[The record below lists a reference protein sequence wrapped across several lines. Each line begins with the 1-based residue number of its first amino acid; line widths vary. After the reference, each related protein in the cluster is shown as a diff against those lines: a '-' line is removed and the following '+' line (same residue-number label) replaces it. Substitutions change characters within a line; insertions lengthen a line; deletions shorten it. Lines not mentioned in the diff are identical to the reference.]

1 MERDYRAVA
10 QSWLDGSYDEAT
22 KQEVRALMAGDPAAL
37 EDAFYRNLEFG
48 TGGLRGIM
56 GAGTNRMN
64 RYTVGMATQGLANY
78 IRKHHPVAGTCL
90 CISHDNRNHSRE
102 FALITADVLSAN
114 GFDVYIFDSL
124 RPTPE
129 LSYAVRLKKAV
140 AGVMITASHNPKE
153 YNGYKV
159 FWSDGGQVTS
169 PVDKEIVAEVNRIGS
184 PAEVR
189 FLPGEGAGIIRT
201 MGEDVDSAYLKD
213 ILSLTL
219 SPESVARHN
228 DIRIVYTPLHGT
240 GVRLVPRALDMLGFK
255 NVFHVPEQD
264 VNDGDFPT
272 VKSPN
277 PEEPSAL
284 KMALE
289 TAERNSADIVLA
301 TDPDA
306 DRVGVAV
313 RDGNGKMILLN
324 GNQTASILTY
334 YILTRW
340 KELGKLSCQK
350 EPGKLSC
357 QKELGTLSCQNPYI
371 VKTIVT
377 TELLKAIALDFGV
390 RTYDVLTG
398 FKYIAEVVKENEGRA
413 VFVCGGEESY
423 GFNVGEFVRDKDAVI
438 SCSMVAEAA
447 AWAADR
453 GKTLYDLLEEIYS
466 KYGYYREKLLS
477 YTMKGKSGL
486 EKIASLMAEFRAVPL
501 KSVGGAP
508 VVRVID
514 YAEPEKTGLP
524 SSNVLQYVAE
534 DGTVLTV
541 RPSGTEPKIKFY
553 IGLSEKADGCSL
565 ADAAVRADE
574 RIAAIENEVNAMVS

>member
-1 MERDYRAVA
+1 MKKKIMDVA
-10 QSWLDGSYDEAT
+10 KSWLEGDFDEAT
-22 KQEVRALMAGDPAAL
+22 KQEVKAMMNGDPAVL

-78 IRKHHPVAGTCL
+78 IKKNRQAHGTCI

-102 FALITADVLSAN
+102 FACITADVLSAN
-114 GFDVYIFDSL
+114 GFDVYIFESL

-129 LSYAVRLKKAV
+129 LSYAVRLKKAI
-140 AGVMITASHNPKE
+140 AGVMVTASHNPKE

-169 PVDKEIVAEVNRIGS
+169 PVDKEIVAEVNAIGS
-184 PAEVR
+184 PSEVM
-189 FLPGEGAGIIRT
+189 FVPGEGAGRIHE
-201 MGEDVDSAYLKD
+201 MGEDVDSLYLKD

-219 SPESVARHN
+219 SPDSVARHN
-228 DIRIVYTPLHGT
+228 DIKLVYTPLHGT
-240 GVRLVPRALDMLGFK
+240 GVKLVPRALASLGFK
-255 NVFHVPEQD
+255 NVYHVPEQD

-284 KMALE
+284 KMAIAV
-289 TAERNSADIVLA
+289 AERNGADIVLA

-306 DRVGVAV
+306 DRVGIAV
-313 RDGNGKMILLN
+313 RDGNGEMVLLN

-340 KELGKLSCQK
+340 KELGKLDGRQ
-350 EPGKLSC
+350 
-357 QKELGTLSCQNPYI
+357 YI

-377 TELLKAIALDFGV
+377 TELLKAIASDFGV
-390 RTYDVLTG
+390 KTYDVLTG
-398 FKYIAEVVKENEGRA
+398 FKYIAEVVKKNEGHA
-413 VFVCGGEESY
+413 TFVCGGEESY

-438 SCSMVAEAA
+438 SCSMIAEAA
-447 AWAADR
+447 AWAADS
-453 GKTLYDLLEEIYS
+453 GKTLYGLLMDIYA
-466 KYGYYREKLLS
+466 KYGYYREKMLS
-477 YTMKGKSGL
+477 FTMKGKTGL
-486 EKIASLMAEFRAVPL
+486 ERIASLMAGFRAEPL
-501 KSVGGAP
+501 KSLGGVP
-508 VVRVID
+508 VARVID
-514 YAEPEKTGLP
+514 YTEPEKTGLP

-534 DGTVLTV
+534 DGTVLTA

-553 IGLSEKADGCSL
+553 IGLAEKTEGLSMDE
-565 ADAAVRADE
+565 AVMRADKRVAVME
-574 RIAAIENEVNAMVS
+574 KEIGDMVGM

>member
-1 MERDYRAVA
+1 MKKNFMDVA
-10 QSWLDGSYDEAT
+10 KSWLEGDFDEAT
-22 KQEVRALMAGDPAAL
+22 KQEVKALMDGDPAVL

-78 IRKHHPVAGTCL
+78 IKKNRQAHGTCI

-102 FALITADVLSAN
+102 FACITADVFSAN
-114 GFDVYIFDSL
+114 GFDVYIFESL

-129 LSYAVRLKKAV
+129 LSYAVRLKKAI
-140 AGVMITASHNPKE
+140 AGVMVTASHNPKE

-169 PVDKEIVAEVNRIGS
+169 PVDKEIVAEVNAIGS
-184 PAEVR
+184 PSEVM
-189 FLPGEGAGIIRT
+189 FVPGEGAGRIHE
-201 MGEDVDSAYLKD
+201 MGEDVDSLYLKD

-219 SPESVARHN
+219 SPDSVARHN
-228 DIRIVYTPLHGT
+228 DIKLVYTPLHGT
-240 GVRLVPRALDMLGFK
+240 GVKLVPRALAALGFK
-255 NVFHVPEQD
+255 NVYHVPEQD

-284 KMALE
+284 KMAIAV
-289 TAERNSADIVLA
+289 AERNGADIVLA

-306 DRVGVAV
+306 DRVGIAV
-313 RDGNGKMILLN
+313 RDDNGEMVLLN

-340 KELGKLSCQK
+340 KELGKLDGRQ
-350 EPGKLSC
+350 
-357 QKELGTLSCQNPYI
+357 YV

-377 TELLKAIALDFGV
+377 TELLKAIASDFGV
-390 RTYDVLTG
+390 KTYDVLTG
-398 FKYIAEVVKENEGRA
+398 FKYIAEVVKKNEGHA
-413 VFVCGGEESY
+413 TFVCGGEESY

-438 SCSMVAEAA
+438 SCSMIAEAA
-447 AWAADR
+447 AWAADS
-453 GKTLYDLLEEIYS
+453 GKTLYGLLMDIYA
-466 KYGYYREKLLS
+466 KYGYYREKMLS
-477 YTMKGKSGL
+477 FTMKGKTGL
-486 EKIASLMAEFRAVPL
+486 ERIASLMAGFRAEPL
-501 KSVGGAP
+501 KSLGGVP
-508 VVRVID
+508 VARVID
-514 YAEPEKTGLP
+514 YTEPEKTGLP

-534 DGTVLTV
+534 DGTVLTA

-553 IGLSEKADGCSL
+553 IGLAEKTEGLSMDE
-565 ADAAVRADE
+565 AVMRADK
-574 RIAAIENEVNAMVS
+574 RVAAMEKEIGDMIGM

>member
-1 MERDYRAVA
+1 MKKNFMDVA
-10 QSWLDGSYDEAT
+10 KSWLEGDFDEAT
-22 KQEVRALMAGDPAAL
+22 KQEVKAMMNGDPAVL

-78 IRKHHPVAGTCL
+78 IKKNRQAHGTCI

-102 FALITADVLSAN
+102 FACITADVLSAN
-114 GFDVYIFDSL
+114 GFDVYIFESL

-129 LSYAVRLKKAV
+129 LSYAVRLKKAI
-140 AGVMITASHNPKE
+140 AGVMVTASHNPKE

-169 PVDKEIVAEVNRIGS
+169 PVDKEIVAEVNAIGS
-184 PAEVR
+184 PSEVM
-189 FLPGEGAGIIRT
+189 FVPGEGAGRIHE
-201 MGEDVDSAYLKD
+201 MGEDVDSLYLKD

-219 SPESVARHN
+219 SPDSVARHN
-228 DIRIVYTPLHGT
+228 DIKLVYTPLHGT
-240 GVRLVPRALDMLGFK
+240 GVKLVPRALASLGFK
-255 NVFHVPEQD
+255 NVYHVPEQD

-284 KMALE
+284 KMAIAV
-289 TAERNSADIVLA
+289 AERNGADIVLA

-306 DRVGVAV
+306 DRVGIAV
-313 RDGNGKMILLN
+313 RDGNGEMVLLN

-340 KELGKLSCQK
+340 KELGKLDGRQ
-350 EPGKLSC
+350 
-357 QKELGTLSCQNPYI
+357 YI

-377 TELLKAIALDFGV
+377 TELLKAIASDFGV
-390 RTYDVLTG
+390 KTYDVLTG
-398 FKYIAEVVKENEGRA
+398 FKYIAEVVKKNEGHA
-413 VFVCGGEESY
+413 TFVCGGEESY

-438 SCSMVAEAA
+438 SCSMIAEAA
-447 AWAADR
+447 AWAADS
-453 GKTLYDLLEEIYS
+453 GKTLYGLLMDIYA
-466 KYGYYREKLLS
+466 KYGYYREKMLS
-477 YTMKGKSGL
+477 FTMKGKTGL
-486 EKIASLMAEFRAVPL
+486 ERIASLMAGFRAEPL
-501 KSVGGAP
+501 KSLGGVP
-508 VVRVID
+508 VARVID
-514 YAEPEKTGLP
+514 YTEPEKTGLP

-534 DGTVLTV
+534 DGTVLTA

-553 IGLSEKADGCSL
+553 IGLAEKTEGLSMDE
-565 ADAAVRADE
+565 AVMRADKRVAVME
-574 RIAAIENEVNAMVS
+574 KEIGDMVGM

>member
-1 MERDYRAVA
+1 MLYETVSKKQTEKYSIMERDYRVVA

-22 KQEVRALMAGDPAAL
+22 KQEVRVLMAGDPAVL

-102 FALITADVLSAN
+102 YALITADVLSAN

-189 FLPGEGAGIIRT
+189 FVPGEDAGIIRT

-340 KELGKLSCQK
+340 KELGKLSCR
-350 EPGKLSC
+350 
-357 QKELGTLSCQNPYI
+357 NPYI

-377 TELLKAIALDFGV
+377 TGLLKAIASDFGV

-453 GKTLYDLLEEIYS
+453 GKTLYGLLEEIYS

-486 EKIASLMAEFRAVPL
+486 EKIASLMAKFRAVPL

-508 VVRVID
+508 VARVID
-514 YAEPEKTGLP
+514 YSEPEKTGLP

-553 IGLSEKADGCSL
+553 IGLSERADGCSL

>member
-1 MERDYRAVA
+1 MANTYKKYLIMKKNFMDVTK
-10 QSWLDGSYDEAT
+10 SWLEGDFDEAT
-22 KQEVRALMAGDPAAL
+22 KQEVKALMDGDPAVL

-78 IRKHHPVAGTCL
+78 IKKNRQAHGTCI

-102 FALITADVLSAN
+102 FACITADVFSAN
-114 GFDVYIFDSL
+114 GFDVYIFESL

-129 LSYAVRLKKAV
+129 LSYAVRLKKAI
-140 AGVMITASHNPKE
+140 AGVMVTASHNPKE

-169 PVDKEIVAEVNRIGS
+169 PVDKEIVAEVNAIGS
-184 PAEVR
+184 PSEVM
-189 FLPGEGAGIIRT
+189 FVPGEGAGRIHE
-201 MGEDVDSAYLKD
+201 MGEDVDSLYLKD

-219 SPESVARHN
+219 SPDSVARHN
-228 DIRIVYTPLHGT
+228 DIKLVYTPLHGT
-240 GVRLVPRALDMLGFK
+240 GVKLVPRALAALGFK
-255 NVFHVPEQD
+255 NVYHVPEQD

-284 KMALE
+284 KMAIAV
-289 TAERNSADIVLA
+289 AERNGADIVLA

-306 DRVGVAV
+306 DRVGIAV
-313 RDGNGKMILLN
+313 RDGNGEIVLLN

-340 KELGKLSCQK
+340 KELGKLDGRQ
-350 EPGKLSC
+350 
-357 QKELGTLSCQNPYI
+357 YV

-377 TELLKAIALDFGV
+377 TELLKAIASDFGV
-390 RTYDVLTG
+390 KTYDVLTG
-398 FKYIAEVVKENEGRA
+398 FKYIAEVVKKNEGHA
-413 VFVCGGEESY
+413 TFVCGGEESY

-438 SCSMVAEAA
+438 SCSMIAEAA
-447 AWAADR
+447 AWAADS
-453 GKTLYDLLEEIYS
+453 GKTLYGLLMDIYA
-466 KYGYYREKLLS
+466 KYGYYREKMLS
-477 YTMKGKSGL
+477 FTMKGKTGL
-486 EKIASLMAEFRAVPL
+486 ERIASLMAGFRAEPL
-501 KSVGGAP
+501 KSLGGVP
-508 VVRVID
+508 VARVID
-514 YAEPEKTGLP
+514 YTEPEKTGLP

-534 DGTVLTV
+534 DGTVLTA

-553 IGLSEKADGCSL
+553 IGLAEKTEGLSMDE
-565 ADAAVRADE
+565 AVMRADK
-574 RIAAIENEVNAMVS
+574 RVAAMEKEIGDMIGM

>member
-1 MERDYRAVA
+1 MANTYKKYLIMKKNFMDVA
-10 QSWLDGSYDEAT
+10 KSWLEGDFDEAT
-22 KQEVRALMAGDPAAL
+22 KQEVKAMMNGDPAVL

-78 IRKHHPVAGTCL
+78 IKKNRQAHGTCI

-102 FALITADVLSAN
+102 FACITADVLSAN
-114 GFDVYIFDSL
+114 GFDVYIFESL

-129 LSYAVRLKKAV
+129 LSYAVRLKKAI
-140 AGVMITASHNPKE
+140 AGVMVTASHNPKE

-169 PVDKEIVAEVNRIGS
+169 PVDKEIVAEVNAIGS
-184 PAEVR
+184 PSEVM
-189 FLPGEGAGIIRT
+189 FVPGGGAGRIHE
-201 MGEDVDSAYLKD
+201 MGEEVDSLYLKD

-219 SPESVARHN
+219 SPDSVARHN
-228 DIRIVYTPLHGT
+228 DIKLVYTPLHGT
-240 GVRLVPRALDMLGFK
+240 GVKLVPRALASLGFK
-255 NVFHVPEQD
+255 NVYHVPEQD

-284 KMALE
+284 KMAIAV
-289 TAERNSADIVLA
+289 AERNGADIVLA

-306 DRVGVAV
+306 DRVGIAV
-313 RDGNGKMILLN
+313 RDGNGEMVLLN

-340 KELGKLSCQK
+340 KELGKLDGRQ
-350 EPGKLSC
+350 
-357 QKELGTLSCQNPYI
+357 YI

-377 TELLKAIALDFGV
+377 TELLKAIASDFGV
-390 RTYDVLTG
+390 KTYDVLTG
-398 FKYIAEVVKENEGRA
+398 FKYIAEVVKKNEGHA
-413 VFVCGGEESY
+413 TFVCGGEESY

-438 SCSMVAEAA
+438 SCSMIAEAA
-447 AWAADR
+447 AWAADS
-453 GKTLYDLLEEIYS
+453 GKTLYGLLMDIYA
-466 KYGYYREKLLS
+466 KYGYYREKMLS
-477 YTMKGKSGL
+477 FTMKGKTGL
-486 EKIASLMAEFRAVPL
+486 ERIASLMAGFRAEPL
-501 KSVGGAP
+501 KSLGGVP
-508 VVRVID
+508 VARVID
-514 YAEPEKTGLP
+514 YTEPEKTGLP

-534 DGTVLTV
+534 DGTVLTA

-553 IGLSEKADGCSL
+553 IGLAEKTEGLSMDET
-565 ADAAVRADE
+565 VMRADK
-574 RIAAIENEVNAMVS
+574 RVAAMEKEIGDMVGM

>member
-1 MERDYRAVA
+1 MEKDFRAVA
-10 QSWLDGSYDEAT
+10 QSWLDGDFNEAT
-22 KQEVRALMAGDPAAL
+22 KQEVKALMEGDPAAL
-37 EDAFYRNLEFG
+37 EDAFYKNLEFG

-78 IRKHHPVAGTCL
+78 IRKTGRADGTCL

-114 GFDVYIFDSL
+114 GFDVYVFESL

-140 AGVMITASHNPKE
+140 AGVMVTASHNPKE

-169 PVDKEIVAEVNRIGS
+169 PVDKEIVAEVNSIKS
-184 PAEVR
+184 PSEVK
-189 FLPGEGAGIIRT
+189 FVPGEGAGKISI
-201 MGEDVDSAYLKD
+201 MGEDVDSLYLKD

-228 DIRIVYTPLHGT
+228 DIKLVYTPLHGT
-240 GVRLVPRALDMLGFK
+240 GVRLVPRALAALGFK
-255 NVFHVPEQD
+255 NVYHVPQQD

-284 KMALE
+284 KMAIE
-289 TAERNSADIVLA
+289 VAERNHADIVLA

-306 DRVGVAV
+306 DRVGIAV
-313 RDGNGKMILLN
+313 RDDKGEMVLLN

-340 KELGKLSCQK
+340 QESGRLDGHQ
-350 EPGKLSC
+350 
-357 QKELGTLSCQNPYI
+357 YI

-377 TELLKAIALDFGV
+377 TELLKAIASSFGV
-390 RTYDVLTG
+390 KTYDVLTG
-398 FKYIAEVVKENEGRA
+398 FKYIAEIVKKNEGSST
-413 VFVCGGEESY
+413 FVCGGEESY
-423 GFNVGEFVRDKDAVI
+423 GFNIGEFVRDKDAVI
-438 SCSMVAEAA
+438 SCSMIAEAA
-447 AWAADR
+447 AWAADS
-453 GKTLYDLLEEIYS
+453 GKSLYGLLMDIYA
-466 KYGYYREKLLS
+466 KYGYYREKMLS
-477 YTMKGKSGL
+477 FTMKGKAGL
-486 EKIASLMAEFRAVPL
+486 EQIASLMAGFRKEPL
-501 KSVGGAP
+501 KSVGGVP
-508 VVRVID
+508 VARVID
-514 YAEPEKTGLP
+514 YTRPEETGLP
-524 SSNVLQYVAE
+524 SSNVLQYVAQ

-553 IGLSEKADGCSL
+553 IGLAESSSGMSVDE
-565 ADAAVRADE
+565 AARRADE
-574 RIAAIENEVNAMVS
+574 RVAVIGKEIEGLLDQHR

>member
-1 MERDYRAVA
+1 MANTYKKYLIMKKNFMDVA
-10 QSWLDGSYDEAT
+10 KSWLEGDFDEAT
-22 KQEVRALMAGDPAAL
+22 KQEVKAMMNGDPAVL

-78 IRKHHPVAGTCL
+78 IKKNRQAHGTCI

-102 FALITADVLSAN
+102 FACITADVLSAN
-114 GFDVYIFDSL
+114 VFDVYIFESL

-129 LSYAVRLKKAV
+129 LSYAVRLKKAI
-140 AGVMITASHNPKE
+140 AGVMVTASHNPKE

-169 PVDKEIVAEVNRIGS
+169 PVDKEIVAEVNAIGS
-184 PAEVR
+184 PSEVM
-189 FLPGEGAGIIRT
+189 FVPGGGAGRIHE
-201 MGEDVDSAYLKD
+201 MGEEVDSLYLKD

-219 SPESVARHN
+219 SPDSVARHN
-228 DIRIVYTPLHGT
+228 DIKLVYTPLHGT
-240 GVRLVPRALDMLGFK
+240 GVKLVPRALASLGFK
-255 NVFHVPEQD
+255 NVYHVPEQD

-284 KMALE
+284 KMAIAV
-289 TAERNSADIVLA
+289 AERNGADIVLA

-306 DRVGVAV
+306 DRVGIAV
-313 RDGNGKMILLN
+313 RDGNGEMVLLN

-340 KELGKLSCQK
+340 KELGKLDGRQ
-350 EPGKLSC
+350 
-357 QKELGTLSCQNPYI
+357 YI

-377 TELLKAIALDFGV
+377 TELLKAIASDFGV
-390 RTYDVLTG
+390 KTYDVLTG
-398 FKYIAEVVKENEGRA
+398 FKYIAEVVKKNEGHA
-413 VFVCGGEESY
+413 TFVCGGEESY

-438 SCSMVAEAA
+438 SCSMIAEAA
-447 AWAADR
+447 AWAADS
-453 GKTLYDLLEEIYS
+453 GKTLYGLLMDIYA
-466 KYGYYREKLLS
+466 KYGYYREKMLS
-477 YTMKGKSGL
+477 FTMKGKTGL
-486 EKIASLMAEFRAVPL
+486 ERIASLMAGFRAEPL
-501 KSVGGAP
+501 KSLGGVP
-508 VVRVID
+508 VARVID
-514 YAEPEKTGLP
+514 YTEPEKTGLP

-534 DGTVLTV
+534 DGTVLTA

-553 IGLSEKADGCSL
+553 IGLAEKTEGLSMDE
-565 ADAAVRADE
+565 AVMRADKRVAVME
-574 RIAAIENEVNAMVS
+574 KEIGDMVGM

>member
-1 MERDYRAVA
+1 MLLLETVSKKRTKKYSIMERDYRVVA

-22 KQEVRALMAGDPAAL
+22 KQEVRVLMAGDPAAL

-189 FLPGEGAGIIRT
+189 FVPGEGAGIIRT

-340 KELGKLSCQK
+340 KELGKFSCR
-350 EPGKLSC
+350 
-357 QKELGTLSCQNPYI
+357 NPYI

-377 TELLKAIALDFGV
+377 TGLLKAIASDFGV

-453 GKTLYDLLEEIYS
+453 GKTLYGLLEEIYS

-486 EKIASLMAEFRAVPL
+486 EKVASLMAKFRAVPL

-508 VVRVID
+508 VARVID
-514 YAEPEKTGLP
+514 YSEPEKTGLP

-553 IGLSEKADGCSL
+553 IGLSERADGCSL

>member
-1 MERDYRAVA
+1 MANTYKKYLIMKKNFMDVA
-10 QSWLDGSYDEAT
+10 KSWLEGDFDEAT
-22 KQEVRALMAGDPAAL
+22 KQEVKAMMNGDPAVL

-78 IRKHHPVAGTCL
+78 IKKNRQAHGTCI

-102 FALITADVLSAN
+102 FACITADVLSAN
-114 GFDVYIFDSL
+114 GFDVYIFESL

-129 LSYAVRLKKAV
+129 LSYAVRLKKAI
-140 AGVMITASHNPKE
+140 AGVMVTASHNPKE

-169 PVDKEIVAEVNRIGS
+169 PVDKEIVAEVNAIGS
-184 PAEVR
+184 PSEVM
-189 FLPGEGAGIIRT
+189 FVPGEGAGRIHE
-201 MGEDVDSAYLKD
+201 MGEEVDSLYLKD

-219 SPESVARHN
+219 SPDSVARHN
-228 DIRIVYTPLHGT
+228 DIKLVYTPLHGT
-240 GVRLVPRALDMLGFK
+240 GVKLVPRALAALGFK
-255 NVFHVPEQD
+255 NVYHVPEQD

-284 KMALE
+284 KMAIAV
-289 TAERNSADIVLA
+289 AERNGADIVLA

-306 DRVGVAV
+306 DRVGIAV
-313 RDGNGKMILLN
+313 RDGKGEMVLLN

-340 KELGKLSCQK
+340 KELGKLDGRQ
-350 EPGKLSC
+350 
-357 QKELGTLSCQNPYI
+357 YI

-377 TELLKAIALDFGV
+377 TELLKAIASDFGV
-390 RTYDVLTG
+390 KTYDVLTG
-398 FKYIAEVVKENEGRA
+398 FKYIAEVVKKNEGHA
-413 VFVCGGEESY
+413 TFVCGGEESY

-438 SCSMVAEAA
+438 SCSMIAEAA
-447 AWAADR
+447 AWAADS
-453 GKTLYDLLEEIYS
+453 GKTLYGLLMDIYA
-466 KYGYYREKLLS
+466 KYGYYREKMLS
-477 YTMKGKSGL
+477 FTMKGKTGL
-486 EKIASLMAEFRAVPL
+486 ERIASLMAGFRAEPL
-501 KSVGGAP
+501 KSLGGVP
-508 VVRVID
+508 VARVID
-514 YAEPEKTGLP
+514 YTEPEKTGLP

-534 DGTVLTV
+534 DGTVLTA

-553 IGLSEKADGCSL
+553 IGLAEKTEGLSMDE
-565 ADAAVRADE
+565 AVMRADK
-574 RIAAIENEVNAMVS
+574 RVAAMEKEIGDMIGM

>member
-1 MERDYRAVA
+1 MANTYKKYLIMKKNFMDVA
-10 QSWLDGSYDEAT
+10 KSWLEGDFDEAT
-22 KQEVRALMAGDPAAL
+22 KQEVKAMMNGDPAVL

-78 IRKHHPVAGTCL
+78 IKKNRQAHGTCI

-102 FALITADVLSAN
+102 FACITADVLSAN
-114 GFDVYIFDSL
+114 GFDVYIFESL

-129 LSYAVRLKKAV
+129 LSYAVRLKKAI
-140 AGVMITASHNPKE
+140 AGVMVTASHNPKE

-169 PVDKEIVAEVNRIGS
+169 PVDKEIVAEVNAIGS
-184 PAEVR
+184 PSEVM
-189 FLPGEGAGIIRT
+189 FVPGEGAGRIHE
-201 MGEDVDSAYLKD
+201 MGEDVDSLYLKD

-219 SPESVARHN
+219 SPDSVARHN
-228 DIRIVYTPLHGT
+228 DIKLVYTPLHGT
-240 GVRLVPRALDMLGFK
+240 GVKLVPRALAALGFK
-255 NVFHVPEQD
+255 NVYHVPEQD

-284 KMALE
+284 KMAIAV
-289 TAERNSADIVLA
+289 AERNGADIVLA

-306 DRVGVAV
+306 DRVGIAV
-313 RDGNGKMILLN
+313 RDGNGEMVLLN

-340 KELGKLSCQK
+340 KELGKLDGRQ
-350 EPGKLSC
+350 
-357 QKELGTLSCQNPYI
+357 YV

-377 TELLKAIALDFGV
+377 TELLKAIASDFGV
-390 RTYDVLTG
+390 KTYDVLTG
-398 FKYIAEVVKENEGRA
+398 FKYIAEVVKKNEGHA
-413 VFVCGGEESY
+413 TFVCGGEESY

-438 SCSMVAEAA
+438 SCSMIAEAA
-447 AWAADR
+447 AWAADS
-453 GKTLYDLLEEIYS
+453 GKTLYGLLMDIYA
-466 KYGYYREKLLS
+466 KYGYYREKMLS
-477 YTMKGKSGL
+477 FTMKGKTGL
-486 EKIASLMAEFRAVPL
+486 ERIASLMAGFRAEPL
-501 KSVGGAP
+501 KSLGGVP
-508 VVRVID
+508 VARVID
-514 YAEPEKTGLP
+514 YTEPEKTGLP

-534 DGTVLTV
+534 DGTVLTA

-553 IGLSEKADGCSL
+553 IGLAEKTEGLSMDE
-565 ADAAVRADE
+565 AVMRADK
-574 RIAAIENEVNAMVS
+574 RVAAMEKEIRDMVGM

>member
-1 MERDYRAVA
+1 MLLLETVSKKRTKKYSIMERDYRAVA

-22 KQEVRALMAGDPAAL
+22 KQQVRALMSGDPAAL

-189 FLPGEGAGIIRT
+189 FVPGEDAGIIRT

-240 GVRLVPRALDMLGFK
+240 GVRLVPRALGMLGFK

-277 PEEPSAL
+277 PEEPTAL

-340 KELGKLSCQK
+340 KELGKLSCR
-350 EPGKLSC
+350 
-357 QKELGTLSCQNPYI
+357 NPYI

-377 TELLKAIALDFGV
+377 TGLLKAIASDFGV

-398 FKYIAEVVKENEGRA
+398 FKYIAELVKENEGHA

-453 GKTLYDLLEEIYS
+453 GKTLYGLLEEIYS

-486 EKIASLMAEFRAVPL
+486 EKIASLMAKFRAVPL

-508 VVRVID
+508 VARVID

-565 ADAAVRADE
+565 TDAAVRADE

>member
-1 MERDYRAVA
+1 MLLLETVSKKRTKKYSIMERDYRVVA

-22 KQEVRALMAGDPAAL
+22 KQEVRVLMAGDPAAL

-124 RPTPE
+124 RPSPE

-189 FLPGEGAGIIRT
+189 FVPGEGAGIIRT

-340 KELGKLSCQK
+340 KELGKFSCR
-350 EPGKLSC
+350 
-357 QKELGTLSCQNPYI
+357 NPYI

-377 TELLKAIALDFGV
+377 TGLLKAIASDFGV

-453 GKTLYDLLEEIYS
+453 GKTLYGLLEEIYS

-486 EKIASLMAEFRAVPL
+486 EKVASLMAKFRAVPL

-508 VVRVID
+508 VARVID
-514 YAEPEKTGLP
+514 YSEPEKTGLP

-553 IGLSEKADGCSL
+553 IGLSERADGCSL

>member
-1 MERDYRAVA
+1 MANTYKKYLIMKKNFMDVA
-10 QSWLDGSYDEAT
+10 KSWLEGDFDEAT
-22 KQEVRALMAGDPAAL
+22 KQEVKAMMNGDPAVL

-78 IRKHHPVAGTCL
+78 IKKNRQAHGTCI

-102 FALITADVLSAN
+102 FACITADVLSAN
-114 GFDVYIFDSL
+114 GFDVYIFESL

-129 LSYAVRLKKAV
+129 LSYAVRLKKAI
-140 AGVMITASHNPKE
+140 AGVMVTASHNPKE

-169 PVDKEIVAEVNRIGS
+169 PVDKEIVAEVNAIGS
-184 PAEVR
+184 PSEVM
-189 FLPGEGAGIIRT
+189 FVPGGGAGRIHE
-201 MGEDVDSAYLKD
+201 MGEEVDSLYLKD

-219 SPESVARHN
+219 SPDSVARHN
-228 DIRIVYTPLHGT
+228 DIKLVYTPLHGT
-240 GVRLVPRALDMLGFK
+240 GVKLVPRALAALGFK
-255 NVFHVPEQD
+255 NVYHVPEQD

-284 KMALE
+284 KMAIAV
-289 TAERNSADIVLA
+289 AERNGADIVLA

-306 DRVGVAV
+306 DRVGIAV
-313 RDGNGKMILLN
+313 RDGKGEMVLLN

-340 KELGKLSCQK
+340 KELGKLDGRQ
-350 EPGKLSC
+350 
-357 QKELGTLSCQNPYI
+357 YI

-377 TELLKAIALDFGV
+377 TELLKAIASDFGV
-390 RTYDVLTG
+390 KTYDVLTG
-398 FKYIAEVVKENEGRA
+398 FKYIAEVVKKNEGHA
-413 VFVCGGEESY
+413 TFVCGGEESY

-438 SCSMVAEAA
+438 SCSMIAEAA
-447 AWAADR
+447 AWAADS
-453 GKTLYDLLEEIYS
+453 GKTLYGLLMDIYA
-466 KYGYYREKLLS
+466 KYGYYREKMLS
-477 YTMKGKSGL
+477 FTMKGKTGL
-486 EKIASLMAEFRAVPL
+486 ERIASLMAGFRAEPL
-501 KSVGGAP
+501 KSLGGVP
-508 VVRVID
+508 VARVID
-514 YAEPEKTGLP
+514 YTEPEKTGLP

-534 DGTVLTV
+534 DGTVLTA

-553 IGLSEKADGCSL
+553 IGLAEKTEGLSMDET
-565 ADAAVRADE
+565 VMRADK
-574 RIAAIENEVNAMVS
+574 RVAAMEKEIGDMVGM

>member
-1 MERDYRAVA
+1 METVSKKRTKKYSIMERDYRAVA

-22 KQEVRALMAGDPAAL
+22 KQEVRALMSGDPAAL

-102 FALITADVLSAN
+102 FALIAADVLSAN

-189 FLPGEGAGIIRT
+189 FVPGEGAGIIRT

-340 KELGKLSCQK
+340 KELGKLSCR
-350 EPGKLSC
+350 
-357 QKELGTLSCQNPYI
+357 NPYI

-377 TELLKAIALDFGV
+377 TGLLKAIASDFGV

-453 GKTLYDLLEEIYS
+453 GKTLYGLLEEIYS

-486 EKIASLMAEFRAVPL
+486 EKIASLMAKFRAVPL

-508 VVRVID
+508 VARVID
-514 YAEPEKTGLP
+514 YSEPEKTGLP

-553 IGLSEKADGCSL
+553 IGLSERADGCSL

>member
-1 MERDYRAVA
+1 MKKNFMDVA
-10 QSWLDGSYDEAT
+10 KSWLEGDFDEAT
-22 KQEVRALMAGDPAAL
+22 KQEVKAMMNGDPAVL

-78 IRKHHPVAGTCL
+78 IKKNRQAHGTCI

-102 FALITADVLSAN
+102 FACITADVLSAN
-114 GFDVYIFDSL
+114 GFDVYIFESL

-129 LSYAVRLKKAV
+129 LSYAVRLKKAI
-140 AGVMITASHNPKE
+140 AGVMVTASHNPKE

-169 PVDKEIVAEVNRIGS
+169 PVDKEIVAEVNAIGS
-184 PAEVR
+184 PSEVM
-189 FLPGEGAGIIRT
+189 FVPGGGAGQIHE
-201 MGEDVDSAYLKD
+201 MGEEVDSLYLKD

-219 SPESVARHN
+219 SPDSVARHN
-228 DIRIVYTPLHGT
+228 DIKLVYTPLHGT
-240 GVRLVPRALDMLGFK
+240 GVKLVPRALAALGFK
-255 NVFHVPEQD
+255 NVYHVPEQD

-284 KMALE
+284 KMAIAV
-289 TAERNSADIVLA
+289 AERNGADIVLA

-306 DRVGVAV
+306 DRVGIAV
-313 RDGNGKMILLN
+313 RDGKGEMVLLN

-340 KELGKLSCQK
+340 KELGKLDGRQ
-350 EPGKLSC
+350 
-357 QKELGTLSCQNPYI
+357 YI

-377 TELLKAIALDFGV
+377 TELLKAIASDFGV
-390 RTYDVLTG
+390 KTYDVLTG
-398 FKYIAEVVKENEGRA
+398 FKYIAEVVKKNEGHA
-413 VFVCGGEESY
+413 TFVCGGEESY

-438 SCSMVAEAA
+438 SCSMIAEAA
-447 AWAADR
+447 AWAADS
-453 GKTLYDLLEEIYS
+453 GKTLYGLLMDIYA
-466 KYGYYREKLLS
+466 KYGYYREKMLS
-477 YTMKGKSGL
+477 FTMKGKTGL
-486 EKIASLMAEFRAVPL
+486 ERIASLMAGFRAEPL
-501 KSVGGAP
+501 KSLGGVP
-508 VVRVID
+508 VARVID
-514 YAEPEKTGLP
+514 YTEPEKTGLP

-534 DGTVLTV
+534 DGTVLTA

-553 IGLSEKADGCSL
+553 IGLAEKTEALSMDE
-565 ADAAVRADE
+565 AVMRADK
-574 RIAAIENEVNAMVS
+574 RVAAMEKEIGDMVGM

>member
-1 MERDYRAVA
+1 MANTYKKYLIMKKNFMDVA
-10 QSWLDGSYDEAT
+10 KSWLEGDFDEAT
-22 KQEVRALMAGDPAAL
+22 KQEVKAMMNGDPAVL

-78 IRKHHPVAGTCL
+78 IKKNRQAHGTCI

-102 FALITADVLSAN
+102 FACITADVLSAN
-114 GFDVYIFDSL
+114 GFDVYIFESL

-129 LSYAVRLKKAV
+129 LSYAVRLKKAI
-140 AGVMITASHNPKE
+140 AGVMVTASHNPKE

-169 PVDKEIVAEVNRIGS
+169 PVDKEIVAEVNAIGS
-184 PAEVR
+184 PSEVM
-189 FLPGEGAGIIRT
+189 FVPGEGAGRIHE
-201 MGEDVDSAYLKD
+201 MGEDVDSLYLKD

-219 SPESVARHN
+219 SPDSVARHN
-228 DIRIVYTPLHGT
+228 DIKLVYTPLHGT
-240 GVRLVPRALDMLGFK
+240 GVKLVPRALAALGFK
-255 NVFHVPEQD
+255 NVYHVPEQD

-284 KMALE
+284 KMAIAV
-289 TAERNSADIVLA
+289 AERNGADIVLA

-306 DRVGVAV
+306 DRVGIAV
-313 RDGNGKMILLN
+313 RDGNGEMVLLN

-340 KELGKLSCQK
+340 KELGKLDGRQ
-350 EPGKLSC
+350 
-357 QKELGTLSCQNPYI
+357 YV

-377 TELLKAIALDFGV
+377 TELLKAIASDFGV
-390 RTYDVLTG
+390 KTYDVLTG
-398 FKYIAEVVKENEGRA
+398 FKYIAEVVKKNEGHA
-413 VFVCGGEESY
+413 TFVCGGEESY

-438 SCSMVAEAA
+438 SCSMIAEAA
-447 AWAADR
+447 AWAADS
-453 GKTLYDLLEEIYS
+453 GKTLYGLLMDIYA
-466 KYGYYREKLLS
+466 KYGYYREKMLS
-477 YTMKGKSGL
+477 FTMKGKTGL
-486 EKIASLMAEFRAVPL
+486 ERIASLMAGFRAEPL
-501 KSVGGAP
+501 KSLGGVP
-508 VVRVID
+508 VARVID
-514 YAEPEKTGLP
+514 YTEPEKTGLP

-534 DGTVLTV
+534 DGTVLTA

-553 IGLSEKADGCSL
+553 IGLAEKTEGLSMDE
-565 ADAAVRADE
+565 AVMRADK
-574 RIAAIENEVNAMVS
+574 RVAAMEKEIGDMIGM

>member
-1 MERDYRAVA
+1 MANTYKKYLIMKKNFMDVA
-10 QSWLDGSYDEAT
+10 KSWLEGDFDEAT
-22 KQEVRALMAGDPAAL
+22 KQEVKAMMNGDPAVL

-78 IRKHHPVAGTCL
+78 IKKNRQAHGTCI

-102 FALITADVLSAN
+102 FACITADVLSAN
-114 GFDVYIFDSL
+114 GFDVYIFESL

-129 LSYAVRLKKAV
+129 LSYAVRLKKAI
-140 AGVMITASHNPKE
+140 AGVMVTASHNPKE

-169 PVDKEIVAEVNRIGS
+169 PVDKEIVAEVNAIGS
-184 PAEVR
+184 PSEVM
-189 FLPGEGAGIIRT
+189 FVPGEGAGRIRE
-201 MGEDVDSAYLKD
+201 MGEDVDSLYLKD

-219 SPESVARHN
+219 SPDSVARHN
-228 DIRIVYTPLHGT
+228 DIKLVYTPLHGT
-240 GVRLVPRALDMLGFK
+240 GVKLVPRALAALGFK
-255 NVFHVPEQD
+255 NVYHVPEQD

-284 KMALE
+284 KMAIAV
-289 TAERNSADIVLA
+289 AERNGADIVLA

-306 DRVGVAV
+306 DRVGIAV
-313 RDGNGKMILLN
+313 RDGNGEMVLLN

-340 KELGKLSCQK
+340 KELGKLDGRQ
-350 EPGKLSC
+350 
-357 QKELGTLSCQNPYI
+357 YV

-377 TELLKAIALDFGV
+377 TELLKAIASDFGV
-390 RTYDVLTG
+390 KTYDVLTG
-398 FKYIAEVVKENEGRA
+398 FKYIAEVVKKNEGHA
-413 VFVCGGEESY
+413 TFVCGGEESY

-438 SCSMVAEAA
+438 SCSMIAEAA
-447 AWAADR
+447 AWAADS
-453 GKTLYDLLEEIYS
+453 GKTLYGLLMDIYA
-466 KYGYYREKLLS
+466 KYGYYREKMLS
-477 YTMKGKSGL
+477 FTMKGKTGL
-486 EKIASLMAEFRAVPL
+486 ERIASLMAGFRAEPL
-501 KSVGGAP
+501 KSLGGVP
-508 VVRVID
+508 VARVID
-514 YAEPEKTGLP
+514 YTEPEKTGLP

-534 DGTVLTV
+534 DGTVLTA

-553 IGLSEKADGCSL
+553 IGLAEKTEGLSMDE
-565 ADAAVRADE
+565 AVMRADK
-574 RIAAIENEVNAMVS
+574 RVAAMEKEIGDMVGM

>member
-1 MERDYRAVA
+1 MANTYKKYLIMKKNFMDVA
-10 QSWLDGSYDEAT
+10 KSWLEGDFDEAT
-22 KQEVRALMAGDPAAL
+22 KQEVKAMMNGDPAVL

-78 IRKHHPVAGTCL
+78 IKKNRQAHGTCI
-90 CISHDNRNHSRE
+90 CISHDNRNYSRE
-102 FALITADVLSAN
+102 FACITADVFSAN
-114 GFDVYIFDSL
+114 GFDVYIFESL

-129 LSYAVRLKKAV
+129 LSYAVRLKKAI
-140 AGVMITASHNPKE
+140 AGVMVTASHNPKE

-169 PVDKEIVAEVNRIGS
+169 PVDKEIVAEVNAIGS
-184 PAEVR
+184 PSEVM
-189 FLPGEGAGIIRT
+189 FVPGEGAGRIHE
-201 MGEDVDSAYLKD
+201 MGEDVDSLYLKD

-219 SPESVARHN
+219 SPDSVARHN
-228 DIRIVYTPLHGT
+228 DIKLVYTPLHGT
-240 GVRLVPRALDMLGFK
+240 GVKLVPRALAALGFK
-255 NVFHVPEQD
+255 NVYHVPEQD

-284 KMALE
+284 KMAIAV
-289 TAERNSADIVLA
+289 AERNGADIVLA

-306 DRVGVAV
+306 DRVGIAV
-313 RDGNGKMILLN
+313 RDGKGEMVLLN

-340 KELGKLSCQK
+340 KELGKLDGRQ
-350 EPGKLSC
+350 
-357 QKELGTLSCQNPYI
+357 YI

-377 TELLKAIALDFGV
+377 TELLKAIASDFGV
-390 RTYDVLTG
+390 KTYDVLTG
-398 FKYIAEVVKENEGRA
+398 FKYIAELVKKNEGHA
-413 VFVCGGEESY
+413 TFVCGGEESY

-438 SCSMVAEAA
+438 SCSMIAEAA
-447 AWAADR
+447 AWAADS
-453 GKTLYDLLEEIYS
+453 GKTLYGLLMDIYA
-466 KYGYYREKLLS
+466 KYGYYREKMLS
-477 YTMKGKSGL
+477 FTMKGKTGL
-486 EKIASLMAEFRAVPL
+486 ERIASLMAGFRAEPL
-501 KSVGGAP
+501 KSLGGVP
-508 VVRVID
+508 VARVID
-514 YAEPEKTGLP
+514 YTEPEKTGLP

-534 DGTVLTV
+534 DGTVLTA

-553 IGLSEKADGCSL
+553 IGLAEKTEGLSMDE
-565 ADAAVRADE
+565 AVMRADK
-574 RIAAIENEVNAMVS
+574 RVAAMEKEIGDMVGM

>member
-1 MERDYRAVA
+1 MKKNFMDVA
-10 QSWLDGSYDEAT
+10 KSWLEGDFDEAT
-22 KQEVRALMAGDPAAL
+22 KQEVKAMMNGDPAVL

-78 IRKHHPVAGTCL
+78 IKKNRQAHGTCI

-102 FALITADVLSAN
+102 FACITADVLSAN
-114 GFDVYIFDSL
+114 GFDVYIFESL

-129 LSYAVRLKKAV
+129 LSYAVRLKKAI
-140 AGVMITASHNPKE
+140 AGVMVTASHNPKE

-169 PVDKEIVAEVNRIGS
+169 PVDKEIVAEVNAIGS
-184 PAEVR
+184 PSEVM
-189 FLPGEGAGIIRT
+189 FVPGGGAGRIHE
-201 MGEDVDSAYLKD
+201 MGEEVDSLYLKD

-219 SPESVARHN
+219 SPDSVARHN
-228 DIRIVYTPLHGT
+228 DIKLVYTPLHGT
-240 GVRLVPRALDMLGFK
+240 GVKLVPRALVALGFK
-255 NVFHVPEQD
+255 NVYHVPEQD

-284 KMALE
+284 KMAIAV
-289 TAERNSADIVLA
+289 AERNGADIVLA

-306 DRVGVAV
+306 DRVGIAV
-313 RDGNGKMILLN
+313 RDGKGEMVLLN

-340 KELGKLSCQK
+340 KELGKLDGRQ
-350 EPGKLSC
+350 
-357 QKELGTLSCQNPYI
+357 YI

-377 TELLKAIALDFGV
+377 TELLKAIASDFGV
-390 RTYDVLTG
+390 KTYDVLTG
-398 FKYIAEVVKENEGRA
+398 FKYIAEVVKKNEGHA
-413 VFVCGGEESY
+413 TFVCGGEESY

-438 SCSMVAEAA
+438 SCSMIAEAA
-447 AWAADR
+447 AWAADS
-453 GKTLYDLLEEIYS
+453 GKTLYGLLMDIYA
-466 KYGYYREKLLS
+466 KYGYYREKMLS
-477 YTMKGKSGL
+477 FTMKGKTGL
-486 EKIASLMAEFRAVPL
+486 ERIASLMAGFRAEPL
-501 KSVGGAP
+501 KSLGGVP
-508 VVRVID
+508 VARVID
-514 YAEPEKTGLP
+514 YTEPEKTGLP

-534 DGTVLTV
+534 DGTVLTA

-553 IGLSEKADGCSL
+553 IGLAEKTEGLSMDE
-565 ADAAVRADE
+565 AVMRADK
-574 RIAAIENEVNAMVS
+574 RVAAMEKEIGDMIGM

>member
-1 MERDYRAVA
+1 MKKNFMDVA
-10 QSWLDGSYDEAT
+10 KSWLEGDFDEAT
-22 KQEVRALMAGDPAAL
+22 KQEVKAMMNGDPAVL

-78 IRKHHPVAGTCL
+78 IKKNRQAHGTCI

-102 FALITADVLSAN
+102 FACITADVLSAN
-114 GFDVYIFDSL
+114 GFDVYIFESL

-129 LSYAVRLKKAV
+129 LSYAVRLKKAI
-140 AGVMITASHNPKE
+140 AGVMVTASHNPKE

-169 PVDKEIVAEVNRIGS
+169 PVDKEIVAEVNAIGS
-184 PAEVR
+184 PSEVM
-189 FLPGEGAGIIRT
+189 FVPGEGAGRIHE
-201 MGEDVDSAYLKD
+201 MGEDVDSLYLKD
-213 ILSLTL
+213 ILSLTH
-219 SPESVARHN
+219 SPDSVARHN
-228 DIRIVYTPLHGT
+228 DIKLVYTPLHGT
-240 GVRLVPRALDMLGFK
+240 GVKLVPRALAALGFK
-255 NVFHVPEQD
+255 NVYHVPEQD

-284 KMALE
+284 KMAIAV
-289 TAERNSADIVLA
+289 AERNGADIVLA

-306 DRVGVAV
+306 DRVGIAV
-313 RDGNGKMILLN
+313 RDGNGEMVLLN

-340 KELGKLSCQK
+340 KELGKLDGRQ
-350 EPGKLSC
+350 
-357 QKELGTLSCQNPYI
+357 YV

-377 TELLKAIALDFGV
+377 TELLKAIASDFGV
-390 RTYDVLTG
+390 KTYDVLTG
-398 FKYIAEVVKENEGRA
+398 FKYIAEVVKKNEGHA
-413 VFVCGGEESY
+413 TFVCGGEESY

-438 SCSMVAEAA
+438 SCSMIAEAA
-447 AWAADR
+447 AWAADS
-453 GKTLYDLLEEIYS
+453 GKTLYGLLMDIYA
-466 KYGYYREKLLS
+466 KYGYYREKMLS
-477 YTMKGKSGL
+477 FTMKGKTGL
-486 EKIASLMAEFRAVPL
+486 ERIASLMAGFRAEPL
-501 KSVGGAP
+501 KSLGGVP
-508 VVRVID
+508 VARVID
-514 YAEPEKTGLP
+514 YTEPEKTGLP

-534 DGTVLTV
+534 DGTVLTA

-553 IGLSEKADGCSL
+553 IGLAEKTEGLSMDE
-565 ADAAVRADE
+565 AVMRADK
-574 RIAAIENEVNAMVS
+574 RVAAMEKEIGDMVGM

>member
-1 MERDYRAVA
+1 METVSKKRTKKYSIMERDYRAVA
-10 QSWLDGSYDEAT
+10 QSWLDGGYDEAT

-189 FLPGEGAGIIRT
+189 FVPGEGAGIIRT

-289 TAERNSADIVLA
+289 TAESNNADIVLA

-340 KELGKLSCQK
+340 KELGKLSCR
-350 EPGKLSC
+350 
-357 QKELGTLSCQNPYI
+357 NPYI

-377 TELLKAIALDFGV
+377 TGLLKAIASDFGV

-453 GKTLYDLLEEIYS
+453 GKTLYGLLEEIYS

-486 EKIASLMAEFRAVPL
+486 EKIASLMAEFRAAPL

-508 VVRVID
+508 VARVID

-553 IGLSEKADGCSL
+553 IGLSERADGCSL

>member
-1 MERDYRAVA
+1 MANTYKKYLIMKKNFMDVA
-10 QSWLDGSYDEAT
+10 KSWLEGDFDEAT
-22 KQEVRALMAGDPAAL
+22 KQEVKAMMNGDPAVL

-78 IRKHHPVAGTCL
+78 IKKNRQAHGTCI

-102 FALITADVLSAN
+102 FACITADVLSAN
-114 GFDVYIFDSL
+114 GFDVYIFESL

-129 LSYAVRLKKAV
+129 LSYAVRLKKAI
-140 AGVMITASHNPKE
+140 AGVMVTASHNPKE

-159 FWSDGGQVTS
+159 LWSDGGQVTS
-169 PVDKEIVAEVNRIGS
+169 PVDKEIVAEVNAIGS
-184 PAEVR
+184 PSEVM
-189 FLPGEGAGIIRT
+189 FVPGEGAGRIHE
-201 MGEDVDSAYLKD
+201 MGEDVDSLYLKD

-219 SPESVARHN
+219 SPDSVARHN
-228 DIRIVYTPLHGT
+228 DIKLVYTPLHGT
-240 GVRLVPRALDMLGFK
+240 GVKLVPRALAALGFK
-255 NVFHVPEQD
+255 NVYHVPEQD

-284 KMALE
+284 KMAIAV
-289 TAERNSADIVLA
+289 AERNGADIVLA

-306 DRVGVAV
+306 DRVGIAV
-313 RDGNGKMILLN
+313 RDGNGEMVLLN

-340 KELGKLSCQK
+340 KELGKLDGRQ
-350 EPGKLSC
+350 
-357 QKELGTLSCQNPYI
+357 YV

-377 TELLKAIALDFGV
+377 TELLKAIASDFGV
-390 RTYDVLTG
+390 KTYDVLTG
-398 FKYIAEVVKENEGRA
+398 FKYIAEVVKKNEGHA
-413 VFVCGGEESY
+413 TFVCGGEESY

-438 SCSMVAEAA
+438 SCSMIAEAA
-447 AWAADR
+447 AWAADS
-453 GKTLYDLLEEIYS
+453 GKTLYGLLMDIYA
-466 KYGYYREKLLS
+466 KYGYYREKMLS
-477 YTMKGKSGL
+477 FTMKGKTGL
-486 EKIASLMAEFRAVPL
+486 ERIASLMAGFRAEPL
-501 KSVGGAP
+501 KSLGGVP
-508 VVRVID
+508 VARVID
-514 YAEPEKTGLP
+514 YTEPEKTGLP

-534 DGTVLTV
+534 DGTVLTA

-553 IGLSEKADGCSL
+553 IGLAEKTEGLSMDE
-565 ADAAVRADE
+565 AVMRADKRVAVME
-574 RIAAIENEVNAMVS
+574 KEIGDMVGM

>member
-1 MERDYRAVA
+1 MKKNFMDVA
-10 QSWLDGSYDEAT
+10 KSWLEGDFDEAT
-22 KQEVRALMAGDPAAL
+22 KQEVKAMMNGDPAVL

-78 IRKHHPVAGTCL
+78 IKKNRQAHGTCI
-90 CISHDNRNHSRE
+90 CISHDNRNYSRE
-102 FALITADVLSAN
+102 FACITADVFSAN
-114 GFDVYIFDSL
+114 GFDVYIFESL

-129 LSYAVRLKKAV
+129 LSYAVRLKKAI
-140 AGVMITASHNPKE
+140 AGVMVTASHNPKE

-169 PVDKEIVAEVNRIGS
+169 PVDKEIVAEVNAIGS
-184 PAEVR
+184 PSEVM
-189 FLPGEGAGIIRT
+189 FVPGEGAGRIHE
-201 MGEDVDSAYLKD
+201 MGEDVDSLYLKD

-219 SPESVARHN
+219 SPDSVARHN
-228 DIRIVYTPLHGT
+228 DIKLVYTPLHGT
-240 GVRLVPRALDMLGFK
+240 GVKLVPRALAALGFK
-255 NVFHVPEQD
+255 NVYHVPEQD

-284 KMALE
+284 KMAIAV
-289 TAERNSADIVLA
+289 AERNGADIVLA

-306 DRVGVAV
+306 DRVGIAV
-313 RDGNGKMILLN
+313 RDGKGEMVLLN

-340 KELGKLSCQK
+340 KELGKLDGRQ
-350 EPGKLSC
+350 
-357 QKELGTLSCQNPYI
+357 YI

-377 TELLKAIALDFGV
+377 TELLKAIASDFGV
-390 RTYDVLTG
+390 KTYDVLTG
-398 FKYIAEVVKENEGRA
+398 FKYIAELVKKNEGHA
-413 VFVCGGEESY
+413 TFVCGGEESY

-438 SCSMVAEAA
+438 SCSMIAEAA
-447 AWAADR
+447 AWAADS
-453 GKTLYDLLEEIYS
+453 GKTLYGLLMDIYA
-466 KYGYYREKLLS
+466 KYGYYREKMLS
-477 YTMKGKSGL
+477 FTMKGKTGL
-486 EKIASLMAEFRAVPL
+486 ERIASLMAGFRAEPL
-501 KSVGGAP
+501 KSLGGVP
-508 VVRVID
+508 VARVID
-514 YAEPEKTGLP
+514 YTEPEKTGLP

-534 DGTVLTV
+534 DGTVLTA

-553 IGLSEKADGCSL
+553 IGLAEKTEGLSMDE
-565 ADAAVRADE
+565 AVMRADK
-574 RIAAIENEVNAMVS
+574 RVAAMEKEIGDMVGM

>member
-1 MERDYRAVA
+1 MANTYKKYLIMKKNFMDVA
-10 QSWLDGSYDEAT
+10 KSWLEGDFDEAT
-22 KQEVRALMAGDPAAL
+22 KQEVKAMMNGDPAVL

-78 IRKHHPVAGTCL
+78 IKKNRQAHGTCI

-102 FALITADVLSAN
+102 FACITADVFSAN
-114 GFDVYIFDSL
+114 GFDVYIFESL

-129 LSYAVRLKKAV
+129 LSYAVRLKKAI
-140 AGVMITASHNPKE
+140 AGVMVTASHNPKE

-169 PVDKEIVAEVNRIGS
+169 PVDKEIVAEVNAIGS
-184 PAEVR
+184 PSEVM
-189 FLPGEGAGIIRT
+189 FVPGEGAGRIHE
-201 MGEDVDSAYLKD
+201 MGEDVDSLYLKD

-219 SPESVARHN
+219 SPDSVARHN
-228 DIRIVYTPLHGT
+228 DIKLVYTPLHGT
-240 GVRLVPRALDMLGFK
+240 GVKLVPRALAALGFK
-255 NVFHVPEQD
+255 NVYHVPEQD

-284 KMALE
+284 KMAIAV
-289 TAERNSADIVLA
+289 AERNGADIVLA

-306 DRVGVAV
+306 DRVGIAV
-313 RDGNGKMILLN
+313 RDGNGEMVLLN

-340 KELGKLSCQK
+340 KELGKLDGRQ
-350 EPGKLSC
+350 
-357 QKELGTLSCQNPYI
+357 YV

-377 TELLKAIALDFGV
+377 TELLKAIASDFGV
-390 RTYDVLTG
+390 KTYDVLTG
-398 FKYIAEVVKENEGRA
+398 FKYIAEVVKKNEGHA
-413 VFVCGGEESY
+413 TFVCGGEESY

-438 SCSMVAEAA
+438 SCSMIAEAA
-447 AWAADR
+447 AWAADS
-453 GKTLYDLLEEIYS
+453 GKTLYGLLMDIYA
-466 KYGYYREKLLS
+466 KYGYYREKMLS
-477 YTMKGKSGL
+477 FTMKGKTGL
-486 EKIASLMAEFRAVPL
+486 ERIASLMASFRAEPL
-501 KSVGGAP
+501 KSLGGVP
-508 VVRVID
+508 VARVID
-514 YAEPEKTGLP
+514 YTEPEKTGLP

-534 DGTVLTV
+534 DGTVLTA

-553 IGLSEKADGCSL
+553 IGLAEKTEGLSMDE
-565 ADAAVRADE
+565 AVMRADK
-574 RIAAIENEVNAMVS
+574 RVAAMEKEIGDMIGM

>member
-1 MERDYRAVA
+1 MANTYKKYLIMKKNFMDVA
-10 QSWLDGSYDEAT
+10 KSWLEGDFDEAT
-22 KQEVRALMAGDPAAL
+22 KQEVKAMMNGDPAVL

-78 IRKHHPVAGTCL
+78 IKKNRQAHGTCI

-102 FALITADVLSAN
+102 FACITADVLSAN
-114 GFDVYIFDSL
+114 GFDVYIFESL

-129 LSYAVRLKKAV
+129 LSYAVRLKKAI
-140 AGVMITASHNPKE
+140 AGVMVTASHNPKE

-169 PVDKEIVAEVNRIGS
+169 PVDKEIVAEVNAIGS
-184 PAEVR
+184 PSEVM
-189 FLPGEGAGIIRT
+189 FVPGEGAGRIHE
-201 MGEDVDSAYLKD
+201 MGEDVDSLYLKD

-219 SPESVARHN
+219 SPDSVARHN
-228 DIRIVYTPLHGT
+228 DIKLVYTPLHGT
-240 GVRLVPRALDMLGFK
+240 GVKLVPRALASLGFK
-255 NVFHVPEQD
+255 NVYHVPEQD

-284 KMALE
+284 KMAIAV
-289 TAERNSADIVLA
+289 AERNGADIVLA

-306 DRVGVAV
+306 DRVGIAV
-313 RDGNGKMILLN
+313 RDGNGEMVLLN

-340 KELGKLSCQK
+340 KELGKLDGRQ
-350 EPGKLSC
+350 
-357 QKELGTLSCQNPYI
+357 YI

-377 TELLKAIALDFGV
+377 TELLKAIASDFGV
-390 RTYDVLTG
+390 KTYDVLTG
-398 FKYIAEVVKENEGRA
+398 FKYIAEVVKKNEGHA
-413 VFVCGGEESY
+413 TFVCGGEESY

-438 SCSMVAEAA
+438 SCSMIAEAA
-447 AWAADR
+447 AWAADS
-453 GKTLYDLLEEIYS
+453 GKTLYGLLMDIYA
-466 KYGYYREKLLS
+466 KYGYYREKMLS
-477 YTMKGKSGL
+477 FTMKGKTGL
-486 EKIASLMAEFRAVPL
+486 ERIASLMAGFRAEPL
-501 KSVGGAP
+501 KSLGGVP
-508 VVRVID
+508 VARVID
-514 YAEPEKTGLP
+514 YTEPEKTGLP

-534 DGTVLTV
+534 DGTVLTA

-553 IGLSEKADGCSL
+553 IGLAEKTEGLSMDE
-565 ADAAVRADE
+565 AVMRADKRVAVME
-574 RIAAIENEVNAMVS
+574 KEIGDMVGM

>member
-1 MERDYRAVA
+1 MANTYKKYLIMKKNFMDVA
-10 QSWLDGSYDEAT
+10 KSWLEGDFDEAT
-22 KQEVRALMAGDPAAL
+22 KQEVKAMMNGDPAVL

-78 IRKHHPVAGTCL
+78 IKKNRQAHGTCI

-102 FALITADVLSAN
+102 FACITADVLSAN
-114 GFDVYIFDSL
+114 GFDVYIFESL

-129 LSYAVRLKKAV
+129 LSYAVRLKKAI
-140 AGVMITASHNPKE
+140 AGVMVTASHNPKE

-169 PVDKEIVAEVNRIGS
+169 PVDKEIVAEVNAIGS
-184 PAEVR
+184 PSEVM
-189 FLPGEGAGIIRT
+189 FVPGGGAGRIHE
-201 MGEDVDSAYLKD
+201 MGEEVDSLYLKD

-219 SPESVARHN
+219 SPDSVARHN
-228 DIRIVYTPLHGT
+228 DIKLVYTPLHGT
-240 GVRLVPRALDMLGFK
+240 GVKLVPRALAALGFK
-255 NVFHVPEQD
+255 NVYHVPEQD

-284 KMALE
+284 KMAIAV
-289 TAERNSADIVLA
+289 AERNGADIVLA

-306 DRVGVAV
+306 DRVGIAV
-313 RDGNGKMILLN
+313 RDGKGEMVLLN

-340 KELGKLSCQK
+340 KELGKLDGRQ
-350 EPGKLSC
+350 
-357 QKELGTLSCQNPYI
+357 YI

-377 TELLKAIALDFGV
+377 TELLKAIASDFGV
-390 RTYDVLTG
+390 KTYDVLTG
-398 FKYIAEVVKENEGRA
+398 FKYIAEVVKKNEGHA
-413 VFVCGGEESY
+413 TFVCGGEESY
-423 GFNVGEFVRDKDAVI
+423 GFNVGEFVRDKDAVS
-438 SCSMVAEAA
+438 SCSMIAEAA
-447 AWAADR
+447 AWAADS
-453 GKTLYDLLEEIYS
+453 GKTLYGLLMDIYA
-466 KYGYYREKLLS
+466 KYGYYREKMLS
-477 YTMKGKSGL
+477 FTMKGKTGL
-486 EKIASLMAEFRAVPL
+486 ERIASLMAGFRAEPL
-501 KSVGGAP
+501 KSLGGVP
-508 VVRVID
+508 VARVID
-514 YAEPEKTGLP
+514 YTEPEKTGLP

-534 DGTVLTV
+534 DGTVLTA

-553 IGLSEKADGCSL
+553 IGLAEKTEGLSMDE
-565 ADAAVRADE
+565 AVMRADKRVAVME
-574 RIAAIENEVNAMVS
+574 KEIGDMVGM

>member
-1 MERDYRAVA
+1 MKKKFMDVA
-10 QSWLDGSYDEAT
+10 KSWLEGDFDEAT
-22 KQEVRALMAGDPAAL
+22 KQEVKAMMNGDPAVL

-78 IRKHHPVAGTCL
+78 IKKNRQAHGTCI

-102 FALITADVLSAN
+102 FACITADVLSAN
-114 GFDVYIFDSL
+114 GFDVYIFESL

-129 LSYAVRLKKAV
+129 LSYAVRLKKAI
-140 AGVMITASHNPKE
+140 AGVMVTASHNPKE

-169 PVDKEIVAEVNRIGS
+169 PVDKEIVAEVNAIGS
-184 PAEVR
+184 PSEVM
-189 FLPGEGAGIIRT
+189 FVPGGGAGRIHE
-201 MGEDVDSAYLKD
+201 MGEEVDSLYLKD

-219 SPESVARHN
+219 SPDSVARHN
-228 DIRIVYTPLHGT
+228 DIKLVYTPLHGT
-240 GVRLVPRALDMLGFK
+240 GVKLVPRALAALGFK
-255 NVFHVPEQD
+255 NVYHVPEQD

-284 KMALE
+284 KMAIAV
-289 TAERNSADIVLA
+289 AERNGADIVLA

-306 DRVGVAV
+306 DRVGIAV
-313 RDGNGKMILLN
+313 RDGNGEMVLLN

-340 KELGKLSCQK
+340 KELGKLDGRQ
-350 EPGKLSC
+350 
-357 QKELGTLSCQNPYI
+357 YI

-377 TELLKAIALDFGV
+377 TELLKAIASDFGV
-390 RTYDVLTG
+390 KTYDVLTG
-398 FKYIAEVVKENEGRA
+398 FKYIAEVVKKNEGHA
-413 VFVCGGEESY
+413 TFVCGGEESY

-438 SCSMVAEAA
+438 SCSMIAEAA
-447 AWAADR
+447 AWAADS
-453 GKTLYDLLEEIYS
+453 GKTLYGLLMDIYA
-466 KYGYYREKLLS
+466 KYGYYREKMLS
-477 YTMKGKSGL
+477 FTMKGKTGL
-486 EKIASLMAEFRAVPL
+486 ERIASLMAGFRAEPL
-501 KSVGGAP
+501 KSLGGVP
-508 VVRVID
+508 VARVID
-514 YAEPEKTGLP
+514 YTEPEKTGLP

-534 DGTVLTV
+534 DGTVLTA

-553 IGLSEKADGCSL
+553 IGLAEKTEGLSMDET
-565 ADAAVRADE
+565 VMRADK
-574 RIAAIENEVNAMVS
+574 RVAAMEKEIGDMVGM

>member
-1 MERDYRAVA
+1 MANTYKKYLIMKKNFMDVA
-10 QSWLDGSYDEAT
+10 KSWLEGDFDEAT
-22 KQEVRALMAGDPAAL
+22 KQEVKALMDGDPAVL

-78 IRKHHPVAGTCL
+78 IKKNRQAHGTCI

-102 FALITADVLSAN
+102 FACITADVLSAN
-114 GFDVYIFDSL
+114 GFDVYIFESL

-129 LSYAVRLKKAV
+129 LSYAVRLKKAI
-140 AGVMITASHNPKE
+140 AGVMVTASHNPKE

-169 PVDKEIVAEVNRIGS
+169 PVDKEIVAEVNAIGS
-184 PAEVR
+184 PSEVM
-189 FLPGEGAGIIRT
+189 FVPGEGAGRIHE
-201 MGEDVDSAYLKD
+201 MGEDVDSLYLKD

-219 SPESVARHN
+219 SPDSVARHN
-228 DIRIVYTPLHGT
+228 DIKLVYTPLHGT
-240 GVRLVPRALDMLGFK
+240 GVKLVPRALAALGFK
-255 NVFHVPEQD
+255 NVYHVPEQD

-284 KMALE
+284 KMAIAV
-289 TAERNSADIVLA
+289 AERNGADIVLA

-306 DRVGVAV
+306 DRVGIAV
-313 RDGNGKMILLN
+313 RDGNGEMVLLN

-340 KELGKLSCQK
+340 KELGKLDGRQ
-350 EPGKLSC
+350 
-357 QKELGTLSCQNPYI
+357 YV

-377 TELLKAIALDFGV
+377 TELLKAIASDFGV
-390 RTYDVLTG
+390 KTYDVLTG
-398 FKYIAEVVKENEGRA
+398 FKYIAEVVKKNEGHA
-413 VFVCGGEESY
+413 TFVCGGEESY

-438 SCSMVAEAA
+438 SCSMIAEAA
-447 AWAADR
+447 AWAADS
-453 GKTLYDLLEEIYS
+453 GKTLYGLLMDIYA
-466 KYGYYREKLLS
+466 KYGYYREKMLS
-477 YTMKGKSGL
+477 FTMKGKTGL
-486 EKIASLMAEFRAVPL
+486 ERIASLMAGFRAEPL
-501 KSVGGAP
+501 KSLGGVP
-508 VVRVID
+508 VARVID
-514 YAEPEKTGLP
+514 YTEPEKTGLP

-534 DGTVLTV
+534 DGTVLTA

-553 IGLSEKADGCSL
+553 IGLAEKTEGLSMDE
-565 ADAAVRADE
+565 AVMRADK
-574 RIAAIENEVNAMVS
+574 RVAAMEKEIGDMIGM

>member
-1 MERDYRAVA
+1 MKKNFMDVA
-10 QSWLDGSYDEAT
+10 KSWLEGDFDEAT
-22 KQEVRALMAGDPAAL
+22 KQEVKAMMNGDPAVL

-78 IRKHHPVAGTCL
+78 IKKNRQAHGTCI

-102 FALITADVLSAN
+102 FACITADVLSAN
-114 GFDVYIFDSL
+114 GFDVYIFESL

-129 LSYAVRLKKAV
+129 LSYAVRLKKAI
-140 AGVMITASHNPKE
+140 AGVMVTASHNPKE

-169 PVDKEIVAEVNRIGS
+169 PVDKEIVAEVNAIGS
-184 PAEVR
+184 PSEVM
-189 FLPGEGAGIIRT
+189 FVPGGGAGRIHE
-201 MGEDVDSAYLKD
+201 MGEEVDSLYLKD

-219 SPESVARHN
+219 SPDSVARHN
-228 DIRIVYTPLHGT
+228 DIKLVYTPLHGT
-240 GVRLVPRALDMLGFK
+240 GVKLVPRALAALGFK
-255 NVFHVPEQD
+255 NVYHVPEQD

-284 KMALE
+284 KMAIAV
-289 TAERNSADIVLA
+289 AERNGADIVLA

-306 DRVGVAV
+306 DRVGIAV
-313 RDGNGKMILLN
+313 RDGNGEMVLLN

-340 KELGKLSCQK
+340 KELGKLDGRQ
-350 EPGKLSC
+350 
-357 QKELGTLSCQNPYI
+357 YI

-377 TELLKAIALDFGV
+377 TELLKAIASDFGV
-390 RTYDVLTG
+390 KTYDVLTG
-398 FKYIAEVVKENEGRA
+398 FKYIAEVVKKNEGHA
-413 VFVCGGEESY
+413 TFVCGGEESY

-438 SCSMVAEAA
+438 SCSMIAEAA
-447 AWAADR
+447 AWAADS
-453 GKTLYDLLEEIYS
+453 GKTLYGLLMDIYA
-466 KYGYYREKLLS
+466 KYGYYREKMLS
-477 YTMKGKSGL
+477 FTMKGKTGL
-486 EKIASLMAEFRAVPL
+486 ERIASLMAGFRAEPL
-501 KSVGGAP
+501 KSLGGVP
-508 VVRVID
+508 VARVID
-514 YAEPEKTGLP
+514 YTEPEKTGLP

-534 DGTVLTV
+534 DGTVLTA

-553 IGLSEKADGCSL
+553 IGLAEKTEGLSMDE
-565 ADAAVRADE
+565 AVMRADKRVAVME
-574 RIAAIENEVNAMVS
+574 KEIGDMVGM

>member
-1 MERDYRAVA
+1 MANTYKKYLIMKKNFMDVA
-10 QSWLDGSYDEAT
+10 KSWLEGDFDEAT
-22 KQEVRALMAGDPAAL
+22 KQEVKAMMNGDPAVL

-78 IRKHHPVAGTCL
+78 IKKNRQAHGTCI

-102 FALITADVLSAN
+102 FACITADVLSAN
-114 GFDVYIFDSL
+114 GFDVYIFESL

-129 LSYAVRLKKAV
+129 LSYAVRLKKAI
-140 AGVMITASHNPKE
+140 AGVMVTASHNPKE

-169 PVDKEIVAEVNRIGS
+169 PVDKEIVAEVNAIGS
-184 PAEVR
+184 PSEVM
-189 FLPGEGAGIIRT
+189 FVPGGGAGRIHE
-201 MGEDVDSAYLKD
+201 MGEDVDSLYLKD

-219 SPESVARHN
+219 SPDSVARHN
-228 DIRIVYTPLHGT
+228 DIKLVYTPLHGT
-240 GVRLVPRALDMLGFK
+240 GVKLVPRALAALGFK
-255 NVFHVPEQD
+255 NVYHVPEQD

-284 KMALE
+284 KMAIAV
-289 TAERNSADIVLA
+289 AERNGADIVLA

-306 DRVGVAV
+306 DRVGIAV
-313 RDGNGKMILLN
+313 RDGKGEMVLLN

-340 KELGKLSCQK
+340 KELGKLDGRQ
-350 EPGKLSC
+350 
-357 QKELGTLSCQNPYI
+357 YI

-377 TELLKAIALDFGV
+377 TELLKAIASDFGV
-390 RTYDVLTG
+390 KTYDVLTG
-398 FKYIAEVVKENEGRA
+398 FKYIAEVVKKNEGHA
-413 VFVCGGEESY
+413 TFVCGGEESY

-438 SCSMVAEAA
+438 SCSMIAEAA
-447 AWAADR
+447 AWAADS
-453 GKTLYDLLEEIYS
+453 GKTLYGLLMDIYA
-466 KYGYYREKLLS
+466 KYGYYREKMLS
-477 YTMKGKSGL
+477 FTMKGKTGL
-486 EKIASLMAEFRAVPL
+486 ERIASLMAGFRAEPL
-501 KSVGGAP
+501 KSLGGVP
-508 VVRVID
+508 VARVID
-514 YAEPEKTGLP
+514 YTEPEKTGLP

-534 DGTVLTV
+534 DGTVLTA

-553 IGLSEKADGCSL
+553 IGLAEKTEGLSMDE
-565 ADAAVRADE
+565 AVMRADKRVAVME
-574 RIAAIENEVNAMVS
+574 KEIGDMVGM

>member
-1 MERDYRAVA
+1 MANTYKKYLIMKKNFMDVA
-10 QSWLDGSYDEAT
+10 KSWLEGDFDEAT
-22 KQEVRALMAGDPAAL
+22 KQEVKAMMNGDPAVL

-78 IRKHHPVAGTCL
+78 IKKNRQAHGTCI

-102 FALITADVLSAN
+102 FACITADVLSAN
-114 GFDVYIFDSL
+114 GFDVYIFESL

-129 LSYAVRLKKAV
+129 LSYAVRLKKAI
-140 AGVMITASHNPKE
+140 AGVMVTASHNPKE

-169 PVDKEIVAEVNRIGS
+169 PVDKEIVAEVNAIGS
-184 PAEVR
+184 PSEVM
-189 FLPGEGAGIIRT
+189 FVPGGGAGRIHE
-201 MGEDVDSAYLKD
+201 MGEEVDSLYLKD

-219 SPESVARHN
+219 SPDSVARHN
-228 DIRIVYTPLHGT
+228 DIKLVYTPLHGT
-240 GVRLVPRALDMLGFK
+240 GVKLVPRALASLGFK
-255 NVFHVPEQD
+255 NVYHVPEQD

-284 KMALE
+284 KMAIAV
-289 TAERNSADIVLA
+289 AERNGADIVLA

-306 DRVGVAV
+306 DRVGIAV
-313 RDGNGKMILLN
+313 RDGNGEMVLLN

-340 KELGKLSCQK
+340 KELGKLDGRQ
-350 EPGKLSC
+350 
-357 QKELGTLSCQNPYI
+357 YI

-377 TELLKAIALDFGV
+377 TELLKAIASDFGV
-390 RTYDVLTG
+390 KTYDVLTG
-398 FKYIAEVVKENEGRA
+398 FKYIAEVVKKNEGHA
-413 VFVCGGEESY
+413 TFVCGGEESY

-438 SCSMVAEAA
+438 SCSMIAEAA
-447 AWAADR
+447 AWAADS
-453 GKTLYDLLEEIYS
+453 GKTLYGLLMDIYA
-466 KYGYYREKLLS
+466 KYGYYREKMLS
-477 YTMKGKSGL
+477 FTMKGKTGL
-486 EKIASLMAEFRAVPL
+486 ERIASLMAGFRAEPL
-501 KSVGGAP
+501 KSLGGVP
-508 VVRVID
+508 VARVID
-514 YAEPEKTGLP
+514 YTEPEKTGLP

-534 DGTVLTV
+534 DGTVLTA

-553 IGLSEKADGCSL
+553 IGLAEKTEGLSMDE
-565 ADAAVRADE
+565 AVMRADKRVAVME
-574 RIAAIENEVNAMVS
+574 KEIGDMVGM